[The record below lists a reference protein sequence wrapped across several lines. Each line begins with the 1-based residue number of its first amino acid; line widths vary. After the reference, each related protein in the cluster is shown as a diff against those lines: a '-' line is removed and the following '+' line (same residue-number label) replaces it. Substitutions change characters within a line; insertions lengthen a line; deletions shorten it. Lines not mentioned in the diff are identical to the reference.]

1 MRFGLTAVSS
11 SATFPPRLTVLPRS
25 VGRLS
30 VVSVSAMVHKF
41 KDTKL
46 SSVALKSDKVS
57 ARESEGGGGGGRG
70 SLPLFRQKVCWLC
83 WAVTHLTS

>member
-1 MRFGLTAVSS
+1 MTRLIFLLMDDSVEMWKRVLLSGGRRVISCRLPPPAVDGF
-11 SATFPPRLTVLPRS
+11 APFVF

-46 SSVALKSDKVS
+46 SSVALKSDKV
-57 ARESEGGGGGGRG
+57 RPTFGG
-70 SLPLFRQKVCWLC
+70 W
-83 WAVTHLTS
+83 